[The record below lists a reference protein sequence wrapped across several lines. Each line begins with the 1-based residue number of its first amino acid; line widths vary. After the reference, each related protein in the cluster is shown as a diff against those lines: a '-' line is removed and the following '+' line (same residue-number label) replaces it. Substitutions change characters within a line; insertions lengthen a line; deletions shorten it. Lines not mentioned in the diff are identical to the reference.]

1 MSNLMQ
7 YVENEE
13 TSEFYPTPQS
23 LVAKML
29 EGIDWRYVHTI
40 LEPSAGKG
48 DILREIAKAENR
60 IRNFYNT
67 FDVDCIEID
76 PNLRQILKYNFGE
89 REEVLKKEHRG
100 IRDKYKHCEDNYKSG
115 WVYYN
120 DDTRKYEPLPNNDL
134 EKLRELDAELDTFF
148 THGIHIVHDNFL
160 TYNPFKQYDLIVMNP
175 PFSNGDKHLL
185 KALKMQEKGGNIICL
200 LNAETLRNPYTETRK
215 ELVRQLNKYNAQIEY
230 IEDAFVSAER
240 RTGVEVALI
249 KVSIEQVQEESDIYN
264 RLKEA
269 EEYED
274 DFDPTVTDLEVSDFI
289 KASVNLFNLEVKAG
303 LELIRQYKA
312 LIPYMA
318 CSFDKTPYSDKPIL
332 QLKVGDDEI
341 KTVNEY
347 VKRVRSKYWR
357 ALLAN
362 PKFVGKLTSK
372 LQDEYREKVGKL
384 ENYDFSEFNIRALS
398 AEMNAQIKRGIEEEI
413 IAMFD
418 RLTEEHSWYP
428 ECAKNRHYY
437 NGWKTNK
444 AHKIGEK
451 VIIPCYGVWS
461 SWSGKPREYE
471 ARKTLEDIERIL
483 NFLDGGMTEE
493 VQSWDI
499 LKAYLEDYN
508 ITKKIPLKYFSAT
521 FYKKGTVHLT
531 FYCPKLIE
539 RFNIYAAQN
548 KAWLPPNYG
557 KVKYKNMTAEEKAV
571 VDSFQGEEAYNE
583 VMAKASYYLAPVTNN
598 QMLMLGEANE
608 LPSNSEI

>member
-1 MSNLMQ
+1 MSNLLQ
-7 YVENEE
+7 LVENKE

-23 LVAKML
+23 LIERMI
-29 EGIDWRYVHTI
+29 EGIKWEYVHTI

-48 DILREIAKAENR
+48 DILREIARKEYTR
-60 IRNFYNT
+60 GYHERT

-76 PNLRQILKYNFGE
+76 PNLRQILKYNFSEE
-89 REEVLKKEHRG
+89 REDTLKTKNRKLEPTSHWNEETRRYVTIELTESQKAEKQEVE
-100 IRDKYKHCEDNYKSG
+100 E
-115 WVYYN
+115 
-120 DDTRKYEPLPNNDL
+120 E
-134 EKLRELDAELDTFF
+134 LRTFF
-148 THGIHIVHDNFL
+148 AHGIHIVHDDFL
-160 TYNPFKQYDLIVMNP
+160 TYNPFKQYDLIIMNP

-185 KALKMQEKGGNIICL
+185 KALKMQEKGGGIICL

-215 ELVRQLNKYNAQIEY
+215 ELVKQLNKYNAQIEY

-249 KVSIEQVQEESDIYN
+249 KVFIEQVQEESDIYN

-274 DFDPTVTDLEVSDFI
+274 DFDPTVTDLEVTDFI

-312 LIPYMA
+312 LVPYMA
-318 CSFDKTPYSDKPIL
+318 CSFDDSFYSKEPIL
-332 QLKVGDDEI
+332 KLKVGDNDI

-362 PKFVGKLTSK
+362 PKFVGRLTSK
-372 LQDEYREKVGKL
+372 LQDEYREKVNKL
-384 ENYDFSEFNIRALS
+384 KAYDFTEFNIRTLY
-398 AEMNAQIKRGIEEEI
+398 AEMNAQIKRGVEEEI
-413 IAMFD
+413 IVMFD
-418 RLTEEHSWYP
+418 RLTEEHSYYP
-428 ECAKNRHYY
+428 ECSKNRHLYD
-437 NGWKTNK
+437 GWKTNK
-444 AHKIGEK
+444 AHKIGKK
-451 VIIPCYGVWS
+451 VIIPCYGVFD
-461 SWSGKPREYE
+461 SWDGKPRTYE
-471 ARKTLEDIERIL
+471 ARKCLEDIERIL
-483 NFLDGGMTEE
+483 NFLDGGMTRD
-493 VQSWDI
+493 VDLWNN
-499 LKAYLEDYN
+499 LEICFKRG
-508 ITKKIPLKYFSAT
+508 ITKNIELKYFTAT

-531 FYCPKLIE
+531 FTCPELIE

-571 VDSFQGEEAYNE
+571 VDSFQGEEAYNN
-583 VMAKASYYLAPVTNN
+583 VMAKADYYLAPITNN
-598 QMLMLGEANE
+598 QMLMLGAG
-608 LPSNSEI
+608 